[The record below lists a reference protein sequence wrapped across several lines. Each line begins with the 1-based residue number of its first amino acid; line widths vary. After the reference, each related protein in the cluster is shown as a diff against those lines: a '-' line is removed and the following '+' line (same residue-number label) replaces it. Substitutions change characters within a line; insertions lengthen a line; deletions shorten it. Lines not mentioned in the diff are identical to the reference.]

1 MSKTFMKNHNVSN
14 DYMEL
19 LNTLMDPFKWL
30 KRIYKDDYYD
40 VDDVYCHIEDEIMP
54 DFENAL
60 RQLLNER
67 YDYENQEYYDDEFY
81 YSWIED
87 IFFDEEDDTLVFDE
101 DTKFNNNYRE
111 VLHGVL
117 EDFAKEINY
126 YAYGLFHEC
135 VESMF

>member
-1 MSKTFMKNHNVSN
+1 
-14 DYMEL
+14 
-19 LNTLMDPFKWL
+19 
-30 KRIYKDDYYD
+30 
-40 VDDVYCHIEDEIMP
+40 MP

-87 IFFDEEDDTLVFDE
+87 IFFDEADDTLVFDE